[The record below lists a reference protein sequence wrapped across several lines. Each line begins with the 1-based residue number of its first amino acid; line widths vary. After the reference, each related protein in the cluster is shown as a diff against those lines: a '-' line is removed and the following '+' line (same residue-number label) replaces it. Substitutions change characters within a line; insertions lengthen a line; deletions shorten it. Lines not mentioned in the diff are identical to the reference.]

1 MWHLSDELSAD
12 IGIDA
17 IVDDQREHYR
27 VSLITEK
34 SFIM

>member
-17 IVDDQREHYR
+17 IVDQREHYR